1 MDIKSIID
9 RYKSNMEEFLLNRPD
24 LKESLYDYYSNE
36 GKDQSFNIKCSDI
49 QTANTIFEEYM
60 DGMIKFFGDIS
71 NLENVPVERIEL
83 YGEKLS
89 VAKENNLSFIKSL
102 FNGTNVVPNGAK
114 RGIDILNM
122 VLDIYPTERILQLCD
137 PFCEMEPCGLFDD
150 DCKQMM
156 LDAASNYYSL
166 LYCYCTSMYELL
178 HDSKTEEKFVI
189 V

>member
-9 RYKSNMEEFLLNRPD
+9 KYKSNMEDFLLNRPD
-24 LKESLYDYYSNE
+24 LKESLYDHYSNE
-36 GKDQSFNIKCSDI
+36 AKDQSFDIKCSDI

-71 NLENVPVERIEL
+71 NIENVPVERIEL

-102 FNGTNVVPNGAK
+102 FNGTNVPNGTK

-122 VLDIYPTERILQLCD
+122 VLDIYPTEKILQLCE
-137 PFCEMEPCGLFDD
+137 PFCEKEPCGLFDY

-156 LDAASNYYSL
+156 FDAVDTYYSL
-166 LYCYCTSMYELL
+166 LYCYCMSMYEML
-178 HDSKTEEKFVI
+178 HDNKTEEKFVI
-189 V
+189 I